1 MRFKMKEE
9 EIIESVKRINV
20 KKGKPVDEE
29 LLAQII
35 ALVMKNP
42 IEEDRQRCQI
52 QILEIINQRIGE
64 KA

>member
-1 MRFKMKEE
+1 MKEE
-9 EIIESVKRINV
+9 EIIESVKRINARN
-20 KKGKPVDEE
+20 GKPVDEE

-42 IEEDRQRCQI
+42 IEEDRQRCQS
-52 QILEIINQRIGE
+52 QILEIINQRKGE

>member
-1 MRFKMKEE
+1 MKEE
-9 EIIESVKRINV
+9 EIIESVKRINARN
-20 KKGKPVDEE
+20 GKPVDEE

-42 IEEDRQRCQI
+42 IEEDRQRCQS
-52 QILEIINQRIGE
+52 QIREIIYQRKGE

>member
-1 MRFKMKEE
+1 MKEE
-9 EIIESVKRINV
+9 EIIDVIKKINV
-20 KKGKPVDEE
+20 RKGKPVDEE
-29 LLAQII
+29 LLTQIA

-42 IEEDRQRCQI
+42 LDDDRQRCQR

>member
-1 MRFKMKEE
+1 MKEE
-9 EIIESVKRINV
+9 EIIDVIKKINV
-20 KKGKPVDEE
+20 QKGKPVDEE
-29 LLAQII
+29 LLTQIA

-42 IEEDRQRCQI
+42 LDDDRQRCQR